1 MKKNKNITITLGSG
15 NVFTDLGISDPQ
27 ERLAKSELAYQIT
40 RIIEEKELSQTE
52 AAKLLD
58 VDQPKISAL
67 YTGKLSGFS
76 LERLIR
82 FLNILDQ
89 DITIQVKPKIKAKNK
104 AVLTVRLSTAKATK
118 KVKVVKKPAES
129 SNNILPVQA
138 RKKK

>member
-1 MKKNKNITITLGSG
+1 MKKNKNITITPSSG
-15 NVFTDLGISDPQ
+15 NVFADLGLSNPQ

-40 RIIEEKELSQTE
+40 KIIKEKELSQMD

-67 YTGKLSGFS
+67 HRGKLSGFS

-82 FLNILDQ
+82 LLNILGQ
-89 DITIQVKPKIKAKNK
+89 DITIQVKPKTKTKNT
-104 AVLTVRLSTAKATK
+104 AALTVQLPKTK
-118 KVKVVKKPAES
+118 KIRIVKNSTIS
-129 SNNILPVQA
+129 SNTLPVQA